1 MHALSFLAIEA
12 VAFREAGTR
21 PRRLSPLR
29 CVRAAP
35 RLRSGIAILAVTDA
49 IPVLAVISAF
59 PVILSAVLRPT
70 LRLRAVLL
78 ACRASPRPLLDAA
91 CAEK

>member
-1 MHALSFLAIEA
+1 MHLLSFLAIEA
-12 VAFREAGTR
+12 AAFREAG
-21 PRRLSPLR
+21 PDSRRLSPR
-29 CVRAAP
+29 RFFRAAP
-35 RLRSGIAILAVTDA
+35 RLRSGIAILAVSDA

-59 PVILSAVLRPT
+59 RVILSAVLRPT

-78 ACRASPRPLLDAA
+78 ACRALPSPLLNAA